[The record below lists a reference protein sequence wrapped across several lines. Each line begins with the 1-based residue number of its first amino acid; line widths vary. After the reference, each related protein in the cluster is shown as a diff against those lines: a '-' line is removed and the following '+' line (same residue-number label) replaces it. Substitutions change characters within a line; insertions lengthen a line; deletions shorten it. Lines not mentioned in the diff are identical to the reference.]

1 MDWHVN
7 VLASVPSTQEP
18 VHQAAEDGAREG
30 LVIQA
35 FQQKSGKGRSGHHWD
50 SPMGNLYM
58 SFLLRPSCEPIR
70 MGEMA
75 FVVGLGLSK
84 ALDEYIDPDKHK
96 KQLKWP
102 NDVLIDGLKIS
113 GILLEIGADNS
124 LVVGMGVN
132 ILSSP
137 DLAVSLGQVSSKP
150 VYVNK
155 VRDNIL
161 DKIGI
166 FYEQWQ
172 KEGFAPVR
180 DLWLNQAY
188 GLNEEMTA
196 RLPTEKHKGLFHGID
211 ETGALLLEHPDG
223 SIQTIHAADVHFG
236 EI

>member
-18 VHQAAEDGAREG
+18 VHQAAEEGEGEG

-35 FQQKSGKGRSGHHWD
+35 FQQQSGKGRSGHHWD

-58 SFLLRPSCEPIR
+58 SFLLRPLCEPIR

-75 FVVGLGLSK
+75 FVIALSLSK
-84 ALDEYIDPDKHK
+84 ALDDYIDPKKHK

-124 LVVGMGVN
+124 LIVGMGVN
-132 ILSSP
+132 ILSAP
-137 DLAVSLGQVSSKP
+137 ELAVSLNKVSSEP

-166 FYEQWQ
+166 FYKQWQ
-172 KEGFAPVR
+172 DEGFAPIR

-196 RLPTEKHKGLFHGID
+196 RLPTEKHKGFFRGID
-211 ETGALLLEHPDG
+211 ETGALLLELNDG
-223 SIQTIHAADVHFG
+223 TVKTVHAADVHFG
-236 EI
+236 EM